1 MIVVRTVANETMSG
15 SILVSSPKADNANA
29 GAAMFGGADFFEN
42 PELMEDSFQIFEA
55 DKPKQTL

>member
-29 GAAMFGGADFFEN
+29 GQAMFGGADFFEN
-42 PELMEDSFQIFEA
+42 PELMEDSF
-55 DKPKQTL
+55 